1 MNEENAIL
9 RMRTFFSKAQTDSRL
24 PLAAVKVLKR
34 ISKYMNTFI
43 YATATEN
50 IPLLKQKT
58 SRTYALHLLAAMR
71 QYNYIDLYTR
81 TLKLLV
87 IRLSGS
93 DFFKKT
99 V

>member
-50 IPLLKQKT
+50 IP
-58 SRTYALHLLAAMR
+58 YALHLLAAMR
-71 QYNYIDLYTR
+71 QYNYNIDLYTR